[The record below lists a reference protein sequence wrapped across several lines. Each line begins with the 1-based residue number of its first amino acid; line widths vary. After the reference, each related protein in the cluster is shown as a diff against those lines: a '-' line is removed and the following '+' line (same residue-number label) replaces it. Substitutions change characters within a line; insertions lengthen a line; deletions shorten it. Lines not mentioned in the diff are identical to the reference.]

1 MNIETH
7 RKSIIHRILDVQNEA
22 VLDKIDQLLNQ
33 EGYVYD
39 VSGKLLSVS
48 DYMQEIE
55 DILKVSE
62 QNDVYNSEA
71 IRNKIFKKRN
81 LLFGQKLR

>member
-39 VSGKLLSVS
+39 VSGKLLSIS

-71 IRNKIFKKRN
+71 IRNKIFKK
-81 LLFGQKLR
+81 